1 MRRLARY
8 GVVVLGVIAACAPP
22 VATVSEDPV
31 VRTVHVAQELA
42 LSAITTEFQITE
54 HSDGRVEGRFW
65 ATSGSVNR
73 RTIEQWFGCR
83 AKVET
88 DDARRWVCVPPR
100 ARIDWRVVLS
110 DLDAAGVM
118 APPPD
123 DTPRWTL
130 CSDGAPWYIVAHRY
144 AQADSIK
151 TSQGC
156 APAGQRRLAFQRAV
170 DSVIA
175 HVVHQVEPQP

>member
-1 MRRLARY
+1 M
-8 GVVVLGVIAACAPP
+8 
-22 VATVSEDPV
+22 
-31 VRTVHVAQELA
+31 VRTVHVAQELS

-54 HSDGRVEGRFW
+54 HSDGRVDGRFW

-83 AKVET
+83 ATVET
-88 DDARRWVCVPPR
+88 ADAGRWVCVPPR

-110 DLDAAGVM
+110 DLDGAGVM

-123 DTPRWTL
+123 DTPPSKL
-130 CSDGAPWYIVAHRY
+130 CSDGAPWHIAAHRY

-156 APAGQRRLAFQRAV
+156 APLGQRRIAFQLAV

-175 HVVHQVEPQP
+175 HVVHQAERQP